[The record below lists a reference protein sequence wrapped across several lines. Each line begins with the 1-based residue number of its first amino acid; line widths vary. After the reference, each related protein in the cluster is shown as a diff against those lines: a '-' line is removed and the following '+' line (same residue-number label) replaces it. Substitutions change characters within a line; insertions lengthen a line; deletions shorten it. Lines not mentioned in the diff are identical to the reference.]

1 MEDNITSFFINGLKI
16 HIDSS
21 LNKYQNKENLILDKD
36 FENIL
41 INPLFINNINLFRE
55 IIEHNNLNYN
65 TFWNHIGKIMNKSLQ
80 TLLNKFKKEIEETKD
95 NELYV
100 ETGRLNL
107 IKLSI
112 LDTCFYLVTNGA
124 NDNFETVKDDYKVKL
139 KNLLE
144 LYIKTEIKNNNDF
157 TLFIKNYVIKIA
169 VLINNNGRE
178 INIGFLKY
186 LLVLLFNLESK
197 FNKNEYIKQLKIY
210 INQVI
215 NNPRSSLNNYLN
227 GALNKKNYKKDKI
240 SRSRGA
246 SFDIKDTC
254 PNNNNLEKSNK
265 KIIDYFKKEPKKGK
279 ENLNIDNLNN
289 ELNNISKINSN
300 CTKENDINK
309 NLLSDIKKENNKLKD
324 FKNNKGNINL
334 ISSNPSN
341 LSLFNFG
348 SGISNHSNFYLSENI
363 SFSKNNSKL
372 GLDDSLDFSRIFSK
386 PISELS
392 DNKENKESNSNKI
405 KMSFPCLI
413 KEIKNK
419 KRKPLERLKNK
430 LLNQMNIRNYLSTD
444 NKNKNENIE
453 KMKELRKMVNYNFY
467 GNEKDGE
474 KENNKYEEKEKEKL
488 KDLESNF
495 DGNKE
500 KNVLISK
507 TPNKNDNKNRDK
519 NNQENINLNQVK
531 KNWEILFSQKIN
543 L

>member
-1 MEDNITSFFINGLKI
+1 MS
-16 HIDSS
+16 
-21 LNKYQNKENLILDKD
+21 
-36 FENIL
+36 
-41 INPLFINNINLFRE
+41 
-55 IIEHNNLNYN
+55 
-65 TFWNHIGKIMNKSLQ
+65 KSLQ
-80 TLLNKFKKEIEETKD
+80 TLLNKLKKEIEESK
-95 NELYV
+95 NNPNV
-100 ETGRLNL
+100 EAGKLNY
-107 IKLSI
+107 IKLKL
-112 LDTCFYLVTNGA
+112 LDICFYLITNGD
-124 NDNFETVKDDYKVKL
+124 NDNFETTKDDYKDKL

-157 TLFIKNYVIKIA
+157 SLFIKNYVIKIT
-169 VLINNNGRE
+169 VLINNYGKE

-215 NNPRSSLNNYLN
+215 NNPRSSLNNYLY
-227 GALNKKNYKKDKI
+227 GALNKKNYKKEKF

-254 PNNNNLEKSNK
+254 TNNNNLEKSNK
-265 KIIDYFKKEPKKGK
+265 KIIDYFKRESNKGK

-289 ELNNISKINSN
+289 EINNISNINSN

-309 NLLSDIKKENNKLKD
+309 NILNDIKKESNKLRD
-324 FKNNKGNINL
+324 FKNNKGNLNL
-334 ISSNPSN
+334 ISRNPSN

-392 DNKENKESNSNKI
+392 DNKENKESNISKI
-405 KMSFPCLI
+405 KISFPCLI

-430 LLNQMNIRNYLSTD
+430 ILNQMNIKKYMSTD

-474 KENNKYEEKEKEKL
+474 KENNKYEDKEKL
-488 KDLESNF
+488 KDKESNY
-495 DGNKE
+495 DNKE

-507 TPNKNDNKNRDK
+507 TPNKNDNINRDK
-519 NNQENINLNQVK
+519 NNQDNINLNQVK

>member
-21 LNKYQNKENLILDKD
+21 LNKYQNKENIILDKD

-41 INPLFINNINLFRE
+41 LNPLFINNINLFRE
-55 IIEHNNLNYN
+55 IIEHNNLNYS
-65 TFWNHIGKIMNKSLQ
+65 TFWNHIGKIMSKSLQ
-80 TLLNKFKKEIEETKD
+80 TLLNKFKKEIDETKD
-95 NELYV
+95 NDLNV
-100 ETGRLNL
+100 EIGRLNF

-112 LDTCFYLVTNGA
+112 LDTSFYLVTNGD
-124 NDNFETVKDDYKVKL
+124 NDNFETVKDNYKDKL

-157 TLFIKNYVIKIA
+157 SLFIKNYVIKIT
-169 VLINNNGRE
+169 VLTNNNGRE

-227 GALNKKNYKKDKI
+227 GALNKKNYKKEKF

-254 PNNNNLEKSNK
+254 TNNNNLEKSNK
-265 KIIDYFKKEPKKGK
+265 KIIDYFKKEPSKGK
-279 ENLNIDNLNN
+279 ENLNNDI
-289 ELNNISKINSN
+289 NNISKINSN

-309 NLLSDIKKENNKLKD
+309 NLLNDIKKESNKLKD
-324 FKNNKGNINL
+324 FKNNIGNINL
-334 ISSNPSN
+334 FSRNPSN

-430 LLNQMNIRNYLSTD
+430 LLNQMNIKNYMRSE

-467 GNEKDGE
+467 GNEKDVE
-474 KENNKYEEKEKEKL
+474 KENNKYEVKEKL
-488 KDLESNF
+488 KDKESNL
-495 DGNKE
+495 DINKE

-507 TPNKNDNKNRDK
+507 TPNKNDNINRDK
-519 NNQENINLNQVK
+519 NNLENINLNQVK

>member
-1 MEDNITSFFINGLKI
+1 MEDNITSFFANGLKV

-21 LNKYQNKENLILDKD
+21 LNKYQNNENLILDKD
-36 FENIL
+36 FENVL
-41 INPLFINNINLFRE
+41 LNPLFINNINLFRE

-65 TFWNHIGKIMNKSLQ
+65 SFWNHIGKIMNKSLQ
-80 TLLNKFKKEIEETKD
+80 ILLNKFKKEIEETNDD
-95 NELYV
+95 NHNV
-100 ETGRLNL
+100 EVGKLNYL
-107 IKLSI
+107 KLSI
-112 LDTCFYLVTNGA
+112 LDTSFYLITNGD
-124 NDNFETVKDDYKVKL
+124 NDNFEAVKDDYKDKL
-139 KNLLE
+139 KSLLE
-144 LYIKTEIKNNNDF
+144 LYIKTEINNNNDF
-157 TLFIKNYVIKIA
+157 SLFIKNYVIKMT

-186 LLVLLFNLESK
+186 LLVLLFNFESI

-210 INQVI
+210 INQII
-215 NNPRSSLNNYLN
+215 NNPRSSLNNYIC
-227 GALNKKNYKKDKI
+227 GALNKKNYKKEKI

-265 KIIDYFKKEPKKGK
+265 KIIDYFKREPIKGK
-279 ENLNIDNLNN
+279 ENLNTDNINN
-289 ELNNISKINSN
+289 EINNISKINSN

-309 NLLSDIKKENNKLKD
+309 NLLNEIKKESNKLKD
-324 FKNNKGNINL
+324 LKNNKGNINL
-334 ISSNPSN
+334 ISNNPSN

-348 SGISNHSNFYLSENI
+348 SGISNHSNFYMSENI

-419 KRKPLERLKNK
+419 KRKPLEKLKNK
-430 LLNQMNIRNYLSTD
+430 LLNQMNIKNYLNNGT
-444 NKNKNENIE
+444 KNRNENIE

-467 GNEKDGE
+467 GNEKVGE
-474 KENNKYEEKEKEKL
+474 KENNKYEDKEKL
-488 KDLESNF
+488 KDIESNY

-507 TPNKNDNKNRDK
+507 TPNKNDNINKDK

-531 KNWEILFSQKIN
+531 KNWGILFSQKIN

>member
-1 MEDNITSFFINGLKI
+1 MEDNITSFFINGLKL

-36 FENIL
+36 FENNL
-41 INPLFINNINLFRE
+41 LNPLFINNINLFRE
-55 IIEHNNLNYN
+55 IIEHNNLNYS
-65 TFWNHIGKIMNKSLQ
+65 TFWNHIGKIMTKSLQ
-80 TLLNKFKKEIEETKD
+80 ALLNKFKKEIEETKD
-95 NELYV
+95 NILNV
-100 ETGRLNL
+100 EAGRLNFL
-107 IKLSI
+107 KLNI
-112 LDTCFYLVTNGA
+112 LDTCFYLVTNGD
-124 NDNFETVKDDYKVKL
+124 NDNFETVKDDYKDKL
-139 KNLLE
+139 KNLIE

-157 TLFIKNYVIKIA
+157 SLFIKNYIIKIT

-215 NNPRSSLNNYLN
+215 NNPRSSLNNYLY
-227 GALNKKNYKKDKI
+227 GAFNKKNYKKEKI

-254 PNNNNLEKSNK
+254 TNNNLEKSNK
-265 KIIDYFKKEPKKGK
+265 KIIDYFKKEPSKGK

-289 ELNNISKINSN
+289 EINNISKINSN

-309 NLLSDIKKENNKLKD
+309 SLLNDIKKESNKIKD

-334 ISSNPSN
+334 ISRNPSN

-430 LLNQMNIRNYLSTD
+430 LLNQMNIQNYMNTE

-474 KENNKYEEKEKEKL
+474 KENNKYEDKEKL
-488 KDLESNF
+488 KDKESNY

-500 KNVLISK
+500 KNVLIS
-507 TPNKNDNKNRDK
+507 
-519 NNQENINLNQVK
+519 K

>member
-21 LNKYQNKENLILDKD
+21 LNKYQDKENLIFDKD
-36 FENIL
+36 FENIFL
-41 INPLFINNINLFRE
+41 NPLFINNINLFRE
-55 IIEHNNLNYN
+55 IIEHNNLNY
-65 TFWNHIGKIMNKSLQ
+65 TSFWNHIGKIMSKSLQ
-80 TLLNKFKKEIEETKD
+80 TLLNKFKKEIEVTND
-95 NELYV
+95 NDHNAEV
-100 ETGRLNL
+100 GNLNYL
-107 IKLSI
+107 KLSM
-112 LDTCFYLVTNGA
+112 LDICFYLITNED
-124 NDNFETVKDDYKVKL
+124 NDSFETVKEDYKDKL

-157 TLFIKNYVIKIA
+157 SLFIKNYVIKIT

-186 LLVLLFNLESK
+186 LLVLLFNLESV

-215 NNPRSSLNNYLN
+215 NNPRGSLNNYLN
-227 GALNKKNYKKDKI
+227 GAFNKKNYKKEKF

-246 SFDIKDTC
+246 SFDIKDTS

-265 KIIDYFKKEPKKGK
+265 KIIDYFKREPNKGK
-279 ENLNIDNLNN
+279 ENLNTDNLNN
-289 ELNNISKINSN
+289 EINNISKLNSN

-309 NLLSDIKKENNKLKD
+309 NLLNDIKKESNKLID
-324 FKNNKGNINL
+324 FKNYKGNLNL

-341 LSLFNFG
+341 LSLFKFD

-372 GLDDSLDFSRIFSK
+372 GLDDSFDFSRIFSK

-430 LLNQMNIRNYLSTD
+430 LLNQMNIKSYMSIE

-467 GNEKDGE
+467 GNEKERE
-474 KENNKYEEKEKEKL
+474 KENNKYEEKEKI
-488 KDLESNF
+488 KDLENNC

-507 TPNKNDNKNRDK
+507 TPKKNENINRDK
-519 NNQENINLNQVK
+519 CNQENINLNQIK
-531 KNWEILFSQKIN
+531 KNWGILFSQKIN

>member
-21 LNKYQNKENLILDKD
+21 LNKYQNKENIILDKD

-41 INPLFINNINLFRE
+41 LNPLFINNINLFRE
-55 IIEHNNLNYN
+55 IIEHNNLNYS
-65 TFWNHIGKIMNKSLQ
+65 TFWNHIGKIMSKSLQ
-80 TLLNKFKKEIEETKD
+80 TLLNKFKKEIDETKD
-95 NELYV
+95 NDLNV
-100 ETGRLNL
+100 EIGRLNF

-112 LDTCFYLVTNGA
+112 LDTSFYLVTNGD
-124 NDNFETVKDDYKVKL
+124 NDNFETVKDNYKDKL

-157 TLFIKNYVIKIA
+157 SLFIKNYVIKIT
-169 VLINNNGRE
+169 VLTNNNGRE

-227 GALNKKNYKKDKI
+227 GALNKKNYKKEKF

-254 PNNNNLEKSNK
+254 TNNNNLEKSNK
-265 KIIDYFKKEPKKGK
+265 KIIDYFKKEPSKGK
-279 ENLNIDNLNN
+279 ENLNTDNLNN
-289 ELNNISKINSN
+289 DINNISKINSN

-309 NLLSDIKKENNKLKD
+309 NLLNDIKKESNKLKD
-324 FKNNKGNINL
+324 FKNNIGNINL
-334 ISSNPSN
+334 FSRNPSN

-430 LLNQMNIRNYLSTD
+430 LLNQMNIKNYMRSE

-467 GNEKDGE
+467 GNEKDVE
-474 KENNKYEEKEKEKL
+474 KENNKYEDKEKL
-488 KDLESNF
+488 KDKESNL
-495 DGNKE
+495 DINKE

-507 TPNKNDNKNRDK
+507 TPNKNDNINRDK
-519 NNQENINLNQVK
+519 NNLENINLNQVK

>member
-16 HIDSS
+16 QIDSS
-21 LNKYQNKENLILDKD
+21 LNKYQNKENLVFDKD

-65 TFWNHIGKIMNKSLQ
+65 TFWNYIGRIMSKSLQ
-80 TLLNKFKKEIEETKD
+80 TLLNKLKKEIEESK
-95 NELYV
+95 NNPNV
-100 ETGRLNL
+100 EAGKLNY
-107 IKLSI
+107 IKLKL
-112 LDTCFYLVTNGA
+112 LDICFYLITNGD
-124 NDNFETVKDDYKVKL
+124 NDNFETTKDDYKDKL

-157 TLFIKNYVIKIA
+157 SLFIKNYVIKIT
-169 VLINNNGRE
+169 VLINNYGRE

-227 GALNKKNYKKDKI
+227 GALNKKNYKKEKF

-254 PNNNNLEKSNK
+254 TNNNNLEKSNK
-265 KIIDYFKKEPKKGK
+265 KIIDYFKRESNKGK

-289 ELNNISKINSN
+289 EINNISNINSN

-309 NLLSDIKKENNKLKD
+309 NLLNDIKKESNKLRD
-324 FKNNKGNINL
+324 FKNNKGNLNL
-334 ISSNPSN
+334 ISRNPSN

-386 PISELS
+386 TISELS
-392 DNKENKESNSNKI
+392 DNKENKESNISKI
-405 KMSFPCLI
+405 KISFPCLI

-430 LLNQMNIRNYLSTD
+430 ILNQMNIKKYMSTE

-474 KENNKYEEKEKEKL
+474 KENNKYEDKEKL
-488 KDLESNF
+488 KDKESNY

-507 TPNKNDNKNRDK
+507 TPNKNDNINRDK
-519 NNQENINLNQVK
+519 NNQDNINLNQVK

>member
-1 MEDNITSFFINGLKI
+1 MEDNITSFFINGLKL

-21 LNKYQNKENLILDKD
+21 LNKYQDKENLIFDKD

-55 IIEHNNLNYN
+55 IIEHNNLNYT
-65 TFWNHIGKIMNKSLQ
+65 TFWNHIGKIMSKSLR
-80 TLLNKFKKEIEETKD
+80 TLLNKFKKEIEATND
-95 NELYV
+95 NDHSAEV
-100 ETGRLNL
+100 GKLNYL
-107 IKLSI
+107 KLSM
-112 LDTCFYLVTNGA
+112 LDICFYLITNGD
-124 NDNFETVKDDYKVKL
+124 NDSFETVRDDYKDKL

-157 TLFIKNYVIKIA
+157 SLFIKNYVIKIT

-186 LLVLLFNLESK
+186 LLVLLFNLESV

-227 GALNKKNYKKDKI
+227 GALNKKNYKKEKF

-246 SFDIKDTC
+246 SFDIKDTS

-265 KIIDYFKKEPKKGK
+265 KIVDYFKREPNKGK
-279 ENLNIDNLNN
+279 ENLNTDNLNN
-289 ELNNISKINSN
+289 EINNNSKINSN

-309 NLLSDIKKENNKLKD
+309 NLLNDIKKESNKLID
-324 FKNNKGNINL
+324 FKNYKGNINL
-334 ISSNPSN
+334 ISRNPSN
-341 LSLFNFG
+341 LSLFKFD

-372 GLDDSLDFSRIFSK
+372 GLDDSFDFSRIFSK

-430 LLNQMNIRNYLSTD
+430 LFNQMNIKKYLSIE

-467 GNEKDGE
+467 GNEKVRE
-474 KENNKYEEKEKEKL
+474 KENNKYEDKEKI
-488 KDLESNF
+488 KDLESNY

-507 TPNKNDNKNRDK
+507 TPKKSENINKDK
-519 NNQENINLNQVK
+519 NNQENINLNQIK
-531 KNWEILFSQKIN
+531 KNWGILFSQKIN